1 MSAATP
7 TLRSAWSSTERTRIR
22 LGLVPI
28 SFFCL
33 PSQKPKSGTSVGF
46 AVGNGGWDDE
56 LDFCSSSVLT
66 PHFQP
71 SAKALGAF
79 AHPREAPMSCA
90 GALIGKLRVNSTSVV
105 SNAQQKL
112 GNAVCNFGLDLLRFR
127 VTERVSQCF
136 ARNAVGFIA
145 QQRIKVPL
153 IPFHEHTHARSDAVV
168 ALRRQFLAQ
177 RG

>member
-1 MSAATP
+1 TP

-28 SFFCL
+28 GFFCL

-46 AVGNGGWDDE
+46 AVGNRGWDDE
-56 LDFCSSSVLT
+56 LDFCSTSVLT

-71 SAKALGAF
+71 SAKALAAF
-79 AHPREAPMSCA
+79 AHPRKAPVPRSA
-90 GALIGKLRVNSTSVV
+90 ALIGILRVNSTSVV

-112 GNAVCNFGLDLLRFR
+112 GDAVCNFRLDLLRFR
-127 VTERVSQCF
+127 VTECVSQCF
-136 ARNAVGFIA
+136 ARNSVDFIA

-153 IPFHEHTHARSDAVV
+153 IPFHEHTHARSDAVI
-168 ALRRQFLAQ
+168 ALRLQFL
-177 RG
+177 

>member
-28 SFFCL
+28 GFLCL
-33 PSQKPKSGTSVGF
+33 PSQKPEFGTSVGF
-46 AVGNGGWDDE
+46 AVRDGGWDDE
-56 LDFCSSSVLT
+56 LNFCSSSVLT

-79 AHPREAPMSCA
+79 AHPRKAPVSGA
-90 GALIGKLRVNSTSVV
+90 GALIGMLRVNSTSVV
-105 SNAQQKL
+105 SHAQQKL
-112 GNAVCNFGLDLLRFR
+112 GNAVGNFCLDLLCFR

-136 ARNAVGFIA
+136 ARNSVHFIA
-145 QQRIKVPL
+145 QWRIKVL
-153 IPFHEHTHARSDAVV
+153 LFPF
-168 ALRRQFLAQ
+168 
-177 RG
+177 